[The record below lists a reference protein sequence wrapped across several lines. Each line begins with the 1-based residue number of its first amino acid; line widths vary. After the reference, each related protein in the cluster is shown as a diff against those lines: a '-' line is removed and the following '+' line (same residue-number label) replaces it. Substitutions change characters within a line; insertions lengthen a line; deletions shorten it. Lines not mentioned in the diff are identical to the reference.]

1 MSRTEV
7 LLEAGTRAEAEQ
19 MIQFSTDDETRE
31 EPESKLKNYNF
42 IFLAST

>member
-1 MSRTEV
+1 M
-7 LLEAGTRAEAEQ
+7 RAEAEQ
-19 MIQFSTDDETRE
+19 MIQFSTDNETRE